1 MAGKKADD
9 TAGDT
14 PDNTGDGA
22 AHESIWERMER
33 PSRPPRAAL
42 THAQIAAA
50 AVEIADTEG
59 LDAVSMRRLAERLGV
74 ATMGLYRYVRGKDDV
89 IELMVDRVYAEE
101 ARAGESGDG
110 EGGDWREVLRVSAL
124 RLRALILRHPWLVD
138 TTAASGP
145 LTPNFV
151 ARIDRLLA
159 SLDGLGLDADTAMT
173 VIGTVSVFVTG
184 ATTTRIRM
192 DRLMRKEGAEK
203 MDDLRTLYS
212 SRMRWLLESGRY
224 PAFERYIRQGVRKDD
239 DDWQFELGLDSVLD
253 GIAARLRIGKQGT
266 AIMDGI

>member
-9 TAGDT
+9 AD
-14 PDNTGDGA
+14 DGA
-22 AHESIWERMER
+22 QESIWQRMQR
-33 PSRPPRAAL
+33 PARPPRAAL
-42 THAQIAAA
+42 THAQIGAA
-50 AVEIADTEG
+50 AVEIADAEG

-89 IELMVDRVYAEE
+89 IELMVDAVYAEE
-101 ARAGESGDG
+101 ARAGEGS
-110 EGGDWREVLRVSAL
+110 DWREVLRVSAL
-124 RLRALILRHPWLVD
+124 RLRALTLRHPWLVE
-138 TTAASGP
+138 TTAQSGP

-151 ARIDRLLA
+151 ARTDRLLA

-173 VIGTVSVFVTG
+173 VVGTVTAFVAG
-184 ATTTRIRM
+184 ATTARIRM

-203 MDDLRTLYS
+203 MDDLRSLYS

-253 GIAARLRIGKQGT
+253 GIAARLKI
-266 AIMDGI
+266 

>member
-1 MAGKKADD
+1 MAGNKTDGVDD
-9 TAGDT
+9 V
-14 PDNTGDGA
+14 TGA
-22 AHESIWERMER
+22 VRESIWERMER
-33 PSRPPRAAL
+33 PARPPRAAL
-42 THAQIAAA
+42 THAQIGAA

-101 ARAGESGDG
+101 ARAGEGGG

-138 TTAASGP
+138 TTAGSGP

-151 ARIDRLLA
+151 ARLDRLLA

-173 VIGTVSVFVTG
+173 VIGTVTAFVTG
-184 ATTTRIRM
+184 ATTSRIRM

-212 SRMRWLLESGRY
+212 SRMRWLLDSGRY

-253 GIAARLRIGKQGT
+253 GIAARLRVGEQGT
-266 AIMDGI
+266 AIMDGN

>member
-1 MAGKKADD
+1 MTGKKTDDADD
-9 TAGDT
+9 
-14 PDNTGDGA
+14 GA
-22 AHESIWERMER
+22 QESIWQRMER
-33 PSRPPRAAL
+33 PARPPRAAL

-50 AVEIADTEG
+50 AVEIADAEG

-89 IELMVDRVYAEE
+89 IELMVDAVYAEE
-101 ARAGESGDG
+101 ARAG

-124 RLRALILRHPWLVD
+124 RLRALTLRHPWLIE
-138 TTAASGP
+138 TTAQAGP

-151 ARIDRLLA
+151 ARTDRLLA

-173 VIGTVSVFVTG
+173 VIGTVTAFVTG
-184 ATTTRIRM
+184 ATTARIRM
-192 DRLMRKEGAEK
+192 VRLMRKEGAEK
-203 MDDLRTLYS
+203 MDDLRSLYS
-212 SRMRWLLESGRY
+212 SRMKWLLESGRY

-253 GIAARLRIGKQGT
+253 GIAARLPI
-266 AIMDGI
+266 

>member
-9 TAGDT
+9 TADDTGDH
-14 PDNTGDGA
+14 TGDGA
-22 AHESIWERMER
+22 QESIWQRMER
-33 PSRPPRAAL
+33 PARPPRAAL

-50 AVEIADTEG
+50 AVEIADAEG

-89 IELMVDRVYAEE
+89 FELMVDAVYAEE
-101 ARAGESGDG
+101 ARAA
-110 EGGDWREVLRVSAL
+110 EGRDWREVLRVAAL
-124 RLRALILRHPWLVD
+124 RLRALTLRHPWLVE
-138 TTAASGP
+138 TTAQSGP

-151 ARIDRLLA
+151 ARTDRLLA

-173 VIGTVSVFVTG
+173 VIGTVTAFVTG
-184 ATTTRIRM
+184 ATTARIRM
-192 DRLMRKEGAEK
+192 ARLMRKEGAEK

-212 SRMRWLLESGRY
+212 SRMRWLLDSGRY
-224 PAFERYIRQGVRKDD
+224 PAFERYISQGVRKDD

-253 GIAARLRIGKQGT
+253 GVAARLKI
-266 AIMDGI
+266 